1 MVFEYPADYLIYPY
15 YLYYIGGSFSVMF
28 VVVFAHAIEVT
39 PISMRQGGIILME
52 MSLYMAEKGFEIEKF
67 LIGSFLSVVTKIKP
81 IVALHFT
88 LWIYN

>member
-67 LIGSFLSVVTKIKP
+67 LIGSFFVGRYINKTHCS
-81 IVALHFT
+81 FT
-88 LWIYN
+88 FYPLDL